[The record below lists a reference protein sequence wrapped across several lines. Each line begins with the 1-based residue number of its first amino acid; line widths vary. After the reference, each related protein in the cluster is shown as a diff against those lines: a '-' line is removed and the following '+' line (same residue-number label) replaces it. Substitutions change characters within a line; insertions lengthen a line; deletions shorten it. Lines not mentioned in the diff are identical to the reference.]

1 MIPLKCVFYLYPD
14 SPKSSPRNQANRQRA
29 ATLPTHRDG
38 LAKESTPKHD
48 IVVVADGQTILKGI
62 TQSYFIYIYIL
73 LSLNTTLFYIV
84 FQTFVHVHH
93 VLKLIYTPYC
103 VTKKWCILPSLLYLT
118 EIGLLCRVMQKGTFW
133 VSNVKAR

>member
-73 LSLNTTLFYIV
+73 LSLNTTLFYII
-84 FQTFVHVHH
+84 FQTFVHVYPKSDLHFI
-93 VLKLIYTPYC
+93 LCY
-103 VTKKWCILPSLLYLT
+103 KKVVYFTIAAIFDRNRPAVSRHAKRHLLG
-118 EIGLLCRVMQKGTFW
+118 E
-133 VSNVKAR
+133 